1 LELLLELGS
10 LPVPNSP
17 SWRLALVL
25 RGLRPVQLP
34 MTLNVNQCGRNPN
47 P

>member
-1 LELLLELGS
+1 MAWARKLKCSELLLELGS

-25 RGLRPVQLP
+25 LGLLPV
-34 MTLNVNQCGRNPN
+34 
-47 P
+47 